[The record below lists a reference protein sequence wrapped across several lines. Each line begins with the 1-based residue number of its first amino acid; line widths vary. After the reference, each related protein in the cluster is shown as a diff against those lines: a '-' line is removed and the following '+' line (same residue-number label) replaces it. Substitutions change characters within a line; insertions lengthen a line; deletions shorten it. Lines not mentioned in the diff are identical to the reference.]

1 MYLFVCIY
9 FYCLVFMLNPSEI
22 LVPPSNFAM
31 VESGIY
37 RSGFPKKKNFPFLK
51 RLGLKSVLFLCP
63 EEYPKSNSDFL
74 ESIDAKIFEFG
85 VQGNKEPFVEIP
97 EEVYVAA
104 LREILNP
111 ANHPMLIH
119 CNKGKHR
126 TGCLIGCLRKVQRWS
141 LTIIFDE
148 YRRFA
153 EPKPRFL
160 DQQFIELFDT
170 TELQSL
176 YQEFDLMKLA
186 QIKSQKEFYRGL
198 RTSSA
203 SDLPQLG
210 LSRNISAINVA
221 AIATNTEVKETV
233 Q

>member
-1 MYLFVCIY
+1 MF
-9 FYCLVFMLNPSEI
+9 LNPAEI

-31 VESGIY
+31 VEAGIY

-51 RLGLKSVLFLCP
+51 RLGLKSILYLCP
-63 EEYPKSNSDFL
+63 EEYPKNNIEFL
-74 ESIDAKIFEFG
+74 ESIGAKLLQYG

-97 EEVYVAA
+97 EEVFIEA
-104 LREILNP
+104 LKAVFTP

-126 TGCLIGCLRKVQRWS
+126 TGCLIGCLRKVQQWS
-141 LTIIFDE
+141 LTVIFDE

-170 TELQSL
+170 SSLTEL
-176 YQEFDLMKLA
+176 YDEFEENKAM
-186 QIKSQKEFYRGL
+186 QIKSQKEYWGRKY
-198 RTSSA
+198 
-203 SDLPQLG
+203 LG
-210 LSRNISAINVA
+210 
-221 AIATNTEVKETV
+221 TV
-233 Q
+233 